1 MDKAFGIIGTVLMV
15 FLLVI
20 LFAVLLLSVV
30 CLSHP
35 KIILKYKD
43 KPEISAKLW
52 FLKFNITKFMS
63 RKKKK
68 KEPKKIHFDGTRFGE
83 LPEKTEKKPVKP
95 QKTAQKK
102 SPAVPVKEKKPFSET
117 ASGILELITDILEDI
132 SEPLKKI
139 LRVDIKRLYITVASD
154 DAHKTALLFGNAN
167 TALGS
172 LLYVCNNFAHLDID
186 EENVG
191 IYSDFCSGKT
201 EIDVCIVLTLS
212 IRHTVICG
220 FKAFKRFLNR

>member
-1 MDKAFGIIGTVLMV
+1 MDKAFGIIGTVLSV
-15 FLLVI
+15 VLFII
-20 LFAVLLLSVV
+20 LFVVLLLSVV

-43 KPEISAKLW
+43 KLEISTKLW
-52 FLKFNITKFMS
+52 FFNFNITKFTS

-68 KEPKKIHFDGTRFGE
+68 KTPKIVHFDGTSFGE
-83 LPEKTEKKPVKP
+83 LPEKTKKKTVQHKKAV
-95 QKTAQKK
+95 QKSFPGTA
-102 SPAVPVKEKKPFSET
+102 VKEKKPFTET
-117 ASGILELITDILEDI
+117 ASEILELITDILTDI

-139 LRVDIKRLYITVASD
+139 LRVDIKRLYITAASD

-167 TALGS
+167 TAVGS
-172 LLYVCNNFAHLDID
+172 LIYVCKKFASLDIA

-191 IYSDFCSGKT
+191 VYSNFCSERS
-201 EIDVCIVLTLS
+201 EIDVCVVLTLS

-220 FKAFKRFLNR
+220 FKALKRFINR